1 MSADTLGTLD
11 ADGATALPRSNGE
24 LVFEAPWQCRVFGAA
39 VVLQRSGALEFEEFR
54 AELIEQIQAWQRSH
68 DSGDERWAYYERW
81 QGALE
86 RVLGRHGL
94 VSTTELD
101 ARTAALARAWSH
113 DH

>member
-1 MSADTLGTLD
+1 MSADTIRTLD

-24 LVFEAPWQCRVFGAA
+24 LVFEAPWQSRVFGAA
-39 VVLQRSGALEFEEFR
+39 VALQRSGALKFEEFR
-54 AELIEQIQAWQRSH
+54 AELIEEIQAWQLSH
-68 DSGDERWAYYERW
+68 DPADEGWAYYQRW

-94 VSTTELD
+94 VSTTELE
-101 ARTAALARAWSH
+101 ARAAALARAWSH